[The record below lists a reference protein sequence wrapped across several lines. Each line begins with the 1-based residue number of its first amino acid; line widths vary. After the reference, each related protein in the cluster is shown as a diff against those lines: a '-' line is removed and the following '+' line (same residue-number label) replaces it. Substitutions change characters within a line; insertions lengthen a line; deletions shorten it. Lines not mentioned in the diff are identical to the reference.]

1 MYCQREFRQNLPSDI
16 VDSHHL
22 ICLRKNSATTSTV
35 LVQMPKMLSSALAL
49 SADDDP
55 VSFERA

>member
-1 MYCQREFRQNLPSDI
+1 MLAQNLSDHI
-16 VDSHHL
+16 G
-22 ICLRKNSATTSTV
+22 AV

-49 SADDDP
+49 PADDDP